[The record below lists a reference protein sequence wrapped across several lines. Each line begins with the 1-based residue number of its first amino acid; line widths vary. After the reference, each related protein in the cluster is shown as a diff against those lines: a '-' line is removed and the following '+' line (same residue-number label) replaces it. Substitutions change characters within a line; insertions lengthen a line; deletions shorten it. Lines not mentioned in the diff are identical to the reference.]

1 MSDGANPPDTDTA
14 TVVVTVV
21 NSYFSGVIDGPDYCA
36 NLSLGGPQTH
46 PLDSG
51 EDGVADTCSLKDTR
65 RAAVARQNAL
75 ETLAALNPDAFAIA
89 LHGDPDDPDTEDVDE
104 STEGTCATAPTDLGD
119 ADDDLADD
127 VCGRAERDENPE
139 RSVSSLPLP
148 VDPSLAA
155 RFFSGVIDGP
165 SFCAN
170 RSLGGPATYAY
181 DRDEDG
187 VADTCSLPYTRREA
201 VARQRALEAAFAT
214 HPQFPAALAT
224 ACTALGT
231 LNFGDP
237 PTALTQ
243 DACNPSPAD
252 SEKGQPL
259 PSPSG

>member
-1 MSDGANPPDTDTA
+1 MTFSWTYAGIETHPRTENRPPITDGEIAQGFVAGQWFPNADGNYEADAGGRLSSADGRYPYFDAPELGGFNSVKLAFELTVSDGANPPDTDTA

-46 PLDSG
+46 PLDSD

-127 VCGRAERDENPE
+127 VCGRAERDEDPE
-139 RSVSSLPLP
+139 RSVPL
-148 VDPSLAA
+148 V
-155 RFFSGVIDGP
+155 
-165 SFCAN
+165 
-170 RSLGGPATYAY
+170 
-181 DRDEDG
+181 
-187 VADTCSLPYTRREA
+187 
-201 VARQRALEAAFAT
+201 
-214 HPQFPAALAT
+214 PAAPGRPEPRRPVL
-224 ACTALGT
+224 LRSDRRPQ
-231 LNFGDP
+231 L
-237 PTALTQ
+237 LR
-243 DACNPSPAD
+243 
-252 SEKGQPL
+252 QPQPRRPRHL
-259 PSPSG
+259 RL